1 MIWQAFE
8 TFAVLLGNCVGDD
21 LRRATHFIRAQVCGS
36 IELRGN
42 PTLLSEGSMGHVK
55 HGQSVR

>member
-8 TFAVLLGNCVGDD
+8 TFAGLLANRVGDN
-21 LRRATHFIRAQVCGS
+21 LRRATQVIRGQVCGS
-36 IELRGN
+36 IELRVN

-55 HGQSVR
+55 HGQIVR